1 LGTLL
6 LVSAL
11 SWQVVGPAD
20 RWWFAVRHIDRH
32 RSTQEA
38 PMSTPFGGPAR
49 SAPGLPN
56 LPTPPTGWPV
66 GSYATYE
73 EAQRAVDY
81 LADSDFPVGDVTIV
95 GVDLMLVERVIG
107 RLSWGRVLISGAA
120 SGAWF
125 GLFVG
130 LLLSFFSQPGI
141 GFGPILLGLVSGI
154 VFGLVFAAV
163 GYGASRGR
171 RDFTSASQMVAGRY
185 DVLCQPR
192 NAEKARELLGKLAM
206 ESGAGS

>member
-1 LGTLL
+1 MT
-6 LVSAL
+6 
-11 SWQVVGPAD
+11 
-20 RWWFAVRHIDRH
+20 
-32 RSTQEA
+32 
-38 PMSTPFGGPAR
+38 TPFGGPAR
-49 SAPGLPN
+49 TAPGLPN

-73 EAQRAVDY
+73 EAQRAVDH
-81 LADSDFPVGDVTIV
+81 LADSDFQVGDVTIV

-107 RLSWGRVLISGAA
+107 RLTWGRVLGSGAA

-130 LLLSFFSQPGI
+130 LLLSLFSRTDPSAGA
-141 GFGPILLGLVSGI
+141 GAWLGPILAGLVAGV
-154 VFGLVFAAV
+154 VFGLVSAAV
-163 GYGASRGR
+163 GYGATRGR

-192 NAEKARELLGKLAM
+192 NAEKARELLAKLAM
-206 ESGAGS
+206 GTGPA